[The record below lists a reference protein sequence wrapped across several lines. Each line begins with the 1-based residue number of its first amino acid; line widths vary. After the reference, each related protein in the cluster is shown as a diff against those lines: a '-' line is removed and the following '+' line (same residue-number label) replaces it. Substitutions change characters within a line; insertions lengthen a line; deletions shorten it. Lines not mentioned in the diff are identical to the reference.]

1 MSNIVLIMVVK
12 RKFSVGI
19 VDIEKIEEINNI
31 ILKYA
36 AFIEQHSTYDY
47 FHLRPMKSEDV
58 NQDVTV
64 FYLEVENESERDKI
78 LNDLVEELNQLNTLY
93 SLRDED
99 TGEIILI
106 VEDAIALVIK
116 FDNVKFMNEGTY
128 EKIDAFNHLKTEFG
142 ICKNYNPRFRSVENI
157 SIENKPL
164 EPETIY
170 LFSESPEDLSKLKTL
185 ISQKIMEI
193 DSNIEIETK
202 YFEFLD

>member
-1 MSNIVLIMVVK
+1 MVVK

-36 AFIEQHSTYDY
+36 ASIEQHSTYDY
-47 FHLRPMKSEDV
+47 FHLRPMNIKDV

>member
-1 MSNIVLIMVVK
+1 
-12 RKFSVGI
+12 
-19 VDIEKIEEINNI
+19 
-31 ILKYA
+31 
-36 AFIEQHSTYDY
+36 
-47 FHLRPMKSEDV
+47 
-58 NQDVTV
+58 
-64 FYLEVENESERDKI
+64 
-78 LNDLVEELNQLNTLY
+78 
-93 SLRDED
+93 
-99 TGEIILI
+99 
-106 VEDAIALVIK
+106 
-116 FDNVKFMNEGTY
+116 MNEGTY

>member
-1 MSNIVLIMVVK
+1 MVVK

-47 FHLRPMKSEDV
+47 FHLIPMNIKDV